1 MVNKRALP
9 DYYEVIKEP
18 IAISVLKSRIANHTY
33 KIFPD
38 YVRDWALMVHNAQT
52 YNRPDAGAYIDALTI
67 KGLVA
72 AELENLVTEEIIESG
87 DATFPDL
94 GEIPPVEV
102 LPVEEEEDDDEEDD
116 EDDEDDD
123 VDDSDEAGDTGDVG
137 EKRKRKRAQR
147 SGAASSKRE
156 AATKDES
163 GDKAND
169 LVTKKK
175 RGRPPKGYTPM
186 EARIKSVLKGIRKPK
201 NDLGQIM
208 IHHFEKL
215 PDKAT
220 MPEYFVEIKEPIAI
234 ELIKV

>member
-1 MVNKRALP
+1 M
-9 DYYEVIKEP
+9 
-18 IAISVLKSRIANHTY
+18 
-33 KIFPD
+33 
-38 YVRDWALMVHNAQT
+38 
-52 YNRPDAGAYIDALTI
+52 
-67 KGLVA
+67 
-72 AELENLVTEEIIESG
+72 AELQNLVDEEIIEPE

-94 GEIPPVEV
+94 GEIPPVEA

-116 EDDEDDD
+116 DDDDDEDG
-123 VDDSDEAGDTGDVG
+123 DDSDEAGDAGDAG

-147 SGAASSKRE
+147 SNVASSKRE
-156 AATKDES
+156 TAMKDES
-163 GDKAND
+163 GHKAND
-169 LVTKKK
+169 LGTKKK
-175 RGRPPKGYTPM
+175 RGRPPKVDTPM